1 MPPKLKVGLVCP
13 RTQGQEND
21 GDIRWYK
28 HVCQFPN
35 PAGFGPEYSAWRNAL
50 KRRMERQGI
59 SGYKHSTPAQWAAI
73 QAYALT
79 VEPIASNGMAAHWE
93 ANTNRGRRFTECLD
107 FLLKDVAKKHSKT
120 LSAMGLAVPP
130 APPVAPAA
138 VATGNDRKSPQPVR
152 RNLVQYILI

>member
-1 MPPKLKVGLVCP
+1 
-13 RTQGQEND
+13 
-21 GDIRWYK
+21 
-28 HVCQFPN
+28 
-35 PAGFGPEYSAWRNAL
+35 
-50 KRRMERQGI
+50 MECKGI

-79 VEPIASNGMAAHWE
+79 VEPIASNGMVAHWE
-93 ANTNRGRRFTECLD
+93 ANTNRGRQFTECLD

-138 VATGNDRKSPQPVR
+138 VATGNDHKSPQPVR
-152 RNLVQYILI
+152 SNLVQCILI